1 MSKKKPFT
9 NQHIVPV
16 SYLRRFATKGNSA
29 YRIGVIC
36 ADKHFIDSIDNVGYI
51 KHYYDIEGED
61 SKKWEHY
68 YGKEIEPL
76 YGKPLDG
83 IIAGVTLSPNRQVIL
98 DENKK
103 KLLSKLLIS
112 QWLRVPDF
120 LDVKIRQM
128 PSMFRQ
134 IKKEFLAQN
143 KGKVSKEIEHKI
155 KVFDYPSSKRK
166 DLILST
172 INAEDRLSMY
182 VDVLSSKL
190 WIMYYNPYY
199 TKVPFI
205 TSDNPVVAINIDS
218 KSINRKD
225 NGINNNKTVIFF
237 PLSPSVAVA
246 IYPTPIKNLAPQID
260 GGKRILSETNHKLI
274 LNINTR
280 IAEQRYKE
288 VFVPLYIYEQ
298 LFKEI
303 R

>member
-9 NQHIVPV
+9 TQHIGPV

-36 ADKHFIDSIDNVGYI
+36 IDKHFIDSIDNVGYI

-83 IIAGVTLSPNRQVIL
+83 IIAGVTLSPNKQVIL
-98 DENKK
+98 DEKKK

-120 LDVKIRQM
+120 LDVKIRQL
-128 PSMFRQ
+128 PSMLNQ
-134 IKKEFLAQN
+134 IKKDFLVQN
-143 KGKVSKEIEHKI
+143 KGKISREIEHKI
-155 KVFDYPSSKRK
+155 KAFGYPFSKRK
-166 DLILST
+166 DLILSI
-172 INAEDRLSMY
+172 INREDKLSMY

-205 TSDNPVVAINIDS
+205 TSDNPVVAINMVS
-218 KSINRKD
+218 KSIHRED
-225 NGINNNKTVIFF
+225 NGINNNRTAIFF
-237 PLSPSVAVA
+237 PLSPSIAVA
-246 IYPTPIKNLAPQID
+246 IYSTPIKNIIPEID
-260 GGKRILSETNHKLI
+260 GEKRVLSEIDYQLVST
-274 LNINTR
+274 INTK
-280 IAEQRYKE
+280 IAEQSYKE
-288 VFVPLYIYEQ
+288 VFLPLKYYED
-298 LFKEI
+298 LFKEYP
-303 R
+303 